1 MFKNL
6 NSYEKIYIGTPLLT
20 LVLILIMYTER
31 FLPEIPYFTFIFTMF
46 ANLLFFVVAIGY
58 IYAFFVKY
66 RYAKILKSPVLKSV
80 ETSWRERR
88 LYDFCILS
96 ALISFFTLMA
106 LSFG

>member
-1 MFKNL
+1 MFKDL

-20 LVLILIMYTER
+20 LILILVIFAKR
-31 FLPEIPYFTFIFTMF
+31 FVPEIPYFTFILTIF
-46 ANLLFFVVAIGY
+46 ANVLFFVVATGY
-58 IYAFFVKY
+58 GYAFFAKY
-66 RYAKILKSPVLKSV
+66 RYTKILKSPALKSV

-96 ALISFFTLMA
+96 ALISFFTLIA